1 LAFSAVLANLFL
13 KFNENLLME
22 NKKIVVV
29 GSSNMDMVVKT
40 HHIPVPGETV
50 LSGSF
55 FMNPGGKGAN
65 QAVAVA
71 RLGGEVTFISKMGND
86 VFGKQFSQLFSE
98 EGIDTRYIVS
108 DEDLP
113 SGVAL
118 ITVDEVGENSIVVAS
133 GANANLVS
141 KDLEAALSQIANSEI
156 LLIQL
161 EIPMDT
167 VHFVVKYACD
177 TGVKVILN
185 PAPANT
191 LSPELLASTYIL
203 TPNKTEASMIAGI
216 EVTDLETA
224 KLAAQMICSKG
235 AKNVVVTMGALGAV
249 ICKDGECSVA
259 SAPKVQTV
267 DSTAAG
273 DVFNGALAVAV
284 SEGKSLEQAVDF
296 ACEAAAISVTRL
308 GAQSSIP
315 YRTELIAQKLS
326 TATA

>member
-1 LAFSAVLANLFL
+1 
-13 KFNENLLME
+13 ME
-22 NKKIVVV
+22 NRKIVVV

-40 HHIPVPGETV
+40 DHIPAPGETV

-71 RLGGEVTFISKMGND
+71 RLGGEAVFISKMGND

-98 EGIDTRYIVS
+98 EGIDTRYLVS

-118 ITVDEVGENSIVVAS
+118 ITVDEAGENSIVVAS
-133 GANANLVS
+133 GANAALEG
-141 KDLEAALSQIANSEI
+141 KDIDSALEQIASAAI
-156 LLIQL
+156 LLVQL
-161 EIPMDT
+161 EIPMKT
-167 VHFVVKYACD
+167 VDYVVKFAAGK
-177 TGVKVILN
+177 GVKVILN

-191 LSPELLASTYIL
+191 LSQELLECVYIL
-203 TPNKTEASMIAGI
+203 TPNKKEASMIAGI
-216 EVTDLETA
+216 DVTDMESA
-224 KLAAQMICSKG
+224 KEAARIICAKG
-235 AKNVVVTMGALGAV
+235 ARNVVVTMGSLGAL
-249 ICKDGECSVA
+249 IYTNETFSVVA
-259 SAPKVQTV
+259 ARQVETV
-267 DSTAAG
+267 DTTAAG

-284 SEGKSLEQAVDF
+284 SEGKSLEEAVDV

-315 YRTELIAQKLS
+315 YRTELIARQLNI
-326 TATA
+326 TRL

>member
-1 LAFSAVLANLFL
+1 
-13 KFNENLLME
+13 ME
-22 NKKIVVV
+22 NRKIVVV

-40 HHIPVPGETV
+40 DHIPAPGETV

-71 RLGGEVTFISKMGND
+71 RLGGEVVFISKMGND
-86 VFGKQFSQLFSE
+86 VFGKQFSQLFNE
-98 EGIDTRYIVS
+98 EGIDTRHIVS

-118 ITVDEVGENSIVVAS
+118 ITVDEAGENSIVVAS
-133 GANANLVS
+133 GANANLRS
-141 KDLEAALSQIANSEI
+141 KDIDGALAQVAGAGI
-156 LLIQL
+156 LLVQL

-167 VHFVVKYACD
+167 VDYVVKFAAGK
-177 TGVKVILN
+177 GVKVILN

-191 LSPELLASTYIL
+191 LSQQLLECVYIL
-203 TPNKTEASMIAGI
+203 TPNKKEASMIAGI
-216 EVTDLETA
+216 EVTDMESA
-224 KLAAQMICSKG
+224 KKAAQIICDKG
-235 AKNVVVTMGALGAV
+235 AKNVVITMGSLGAL
-249 ICKDGECSVA
+249 IYTNEEFSVVA
-259 SAPKVQTV
+259 ARKVETV
-267 DSTAAG
+267 DTTAAG

-284 SEGKSLEQAVDF
+284 SEGKDLAEAVDF

-315 YRTELIAQKLS
+315 YRTELIAQKLQ
-326 TATA
+326 TTQIK

>member
-1 LAFSAVLANLFL
+1 
-13 KFNENLLME
+13 ME
-22 NKKIVVV
+22 KSKIVVV

-40 HHIPVPGETV
+40 DHIPAPGETV

-71 RLGGEVTFISKMGND
+71 RLGGEAVFISKMGND
-86 VFGKQFSQLFSE
+86 VFGKQFAQLFGE
-98 EGIDTRYIVS
+98 EGIDTRYILS

-118 ITVDEVGENSIVVAS
+118 ITVDKAGENSIVVAS
-133 GANANLVS
+133 GANANLQS
-141 KDLEAALSQIANSEI
+141 QDMERGLTQIAGACI
-156 LLIQL
+156 LLVQL

-167 VHFVVKYACD
+167 VNYVVKYASGK
-177 TGVKVILN
+177 GVKVILN

-191 LSPELLASTYIL
+191 LSQELLECVHIL
-203 TPNKTEASMIAGI
+203 TPNTKEASMIAGI
-216 EVTDLETA
+216 EVTDMESA
-224 KLAAQMICSKG
+224 KEAARIICNKG
-235 AKNVVVTMGALGAV
+235 AKNVVITMGPLGALIYSEGAYQV
-249 ICKDGECSVA
+249 V
-259 SAPKVQTV
+259 SAPSVETV
-267 DSTAAG
+267 DTTAAG

-284 SEGKSLEQAVDF
+284 SEGKDLEEAVRF

-315 YRTELIAQKLS
+315 FRNELIAQKLK
-326 TATA
+326 TMPIK

>member
-1 LAFSAVLANLFL
+1 
-13 KFNENLLME
+13 ME

-40 HHIPVPGETV
+40 DHIPVPGETV

-71 RLGGEVTFISKMGND
+71 RLGGEVLFVSKMGND
-86 VFGKQFSQLFSE
+86 VFGKQFSQLFSD
-98 EGIDTRYIVS
+98 EGIDTRYILS

-118 ITVDEVGENSIVVAS
+118 ITVDEAGENSIVVAS
-133 GANANLVS
+133 GANANLQS
-141 KDLEAALSQIANSEI
+141 SDMDGALAQIASAGI
-156 LLIQL
+156 LLVQL

-167 VHFVVKYACD
+167 VNYVVKYASEK
-177 TGVKVILN
+177 GVKVIVN

-191 LSPELLASTYIL
+191 LSPELLACIYLL
-203 TPNKTEASMIAGI
+203 TPNKTEAAMIAGI
-216 EVTDLETA
+216 EVTDMESA
-224 KLAAQMICSKG
+224 KKAAQIICAKG
-235 AKNVVVTMGALGAV
+235 AKNVVVTMGPLGAV
-249 ICKDGECSVA
+249 ICKSGECSIVKA
-259 SAPKVQTV
+259 RKVETV
-267 DSTAAG
+267 DTTAAG

-284 SEGKSLEQAVDF
+284 AEGKELQDAVDF

-308 GAQSSIP
+308 GAQASIP
-315 YRTELIAQKLS
+315 YRTELIAQKL
-326 TATA
+326 ATVNL